1 MVYTLTCVADLGS
14 SLGKGCYTIDKGPPN
29 GAEGFVGGFQRDT
42 PRKGWITQANA
53 VDEEK
58 HRDLAPDSCIIE
70 IRGRTWTVGESACYG
85 LHETRIRA
93 AKSNM
98 ASIRVLGMLGKVIE
112 QENFTEGSLD
122 LRVLLPVG
130 ERKSFQQ
137 LEDNLTK
144 ALYEVRLNGIK
155 PSLRINRVRVYPEG
169 AGVAQ
174 SVTVPDALVL
184 MFGHKD
190 ISIVPVRNQVIQ
202 SHACQ
207 TITGMGMIALINE
220 FPCPINDELLL
231 AEFLHL
237 EAVGKGGLERL
248 LGEGNLENLDRAKAD
263 FQQAKKKTWRR
274 ILQQLMLEPKVK
286 TASKIYVTGGSMRVW
301 FPELKETFGSRLAF
315 FTDSLK
321 SMIAAY
327 PDMQK
332 PKNKEIKPRFT
343 DSFLLME
350 GANHG

>member
-1 MVYTLTCVADLGS
+1 MAYKLICVADVGS
-14 SLGKGCYTIDKGPPN
+14 SEGKCCWEIDKGPPN
-29 GAEGFVGGFQRDT
+29 DAKGFQRDT

-53 VDEEK
+53 IDEEK
-58 HRDLAPDSCIIE
+58 HRDLAPDSCTVE
-70 IRGRTWTVGESACYG
+70 IRDRAWTVGESARYG
-85 LHETRIRA
+85 LQETRVRA
-93 AKSNM
+93 AKSNT

-130 ERKSFQQ
+130 ERKSFHQ

-174 SVTVPDALVL
+174 NVTVPDALVL

-190 ISIVPVRNQVIQ
+190 ISIIPVRNQVIQ
-202 SHACQ
+202 SNACQ
-207 TITGMGMIALINE
+207 TITGMGMIALINK
-220 FPCPINDELLL
+220 FPCHINDELLL
-231 AEFLHL
+231 AEFLHM
-237 EAVGKGGLERL
+237 EAVGKGGLKRL
-248 LGEGNLENLDRAKAD
+248 LGDENLDKARAD
-263 FQQAKKKTWRR
+263 FAQAKKKIWRR
-274 ILQQLMLEPKVK
+274 ILQELMLEPQVK
-286 TASKIYVTGGSMRVW
+286 TASKVYVTGGSMRVW
-301 FPELKETFGSRLAF
+301 YPELQATFGKRLTF
-315 FTDSLK
+315 FADSLK
-321 SMIAAY
+321 SMMATY

-332 PKNKEIKPRFT
+332 PENKELKPRFT

-350 GANHG
+350 GSSNG